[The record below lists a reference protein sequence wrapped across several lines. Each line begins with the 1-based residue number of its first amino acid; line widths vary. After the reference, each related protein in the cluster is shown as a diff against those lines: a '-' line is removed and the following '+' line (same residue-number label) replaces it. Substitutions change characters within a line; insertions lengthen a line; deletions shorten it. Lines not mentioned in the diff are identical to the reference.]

1 MNGPMISYVVSVDD
15 GILGFSWTDRSVLD
29 AVHAARL
36 AGFDVIEFH
45 WPCEIGPGALKAVLG
60 AEYLPNVDTATLG
73 W

>member
-1 MNGPMISYVVSVDD
+1 MNGPMISYVTSADD
-15 GILGFSWTDRSVLD
+15 GILGFSWTDRSMPD
-29 AVHAARL
+29 AVRATRL

-45 WPCEIGPGALKAVLG
+45 RPCETGPGALKAVLG